1 MRPIAYEKRPQIT
14 LFDGKTMSIMTGQKE
29 SKNKADKIG
38 KSEKSYGNLI
48 KYKNC
53 QITDK
58 KVGMLETN
66 QR

>member
-1 MRPIAYEKRPQIT
+1 
-14 LFDGKTMSIMTGQKE
+14 MTGQKE
-29 SKNKADKIG
+29 SKTKADKIG

-58 KVGMLETN
+58 KVRMLETN